1 MNLEDANK
9 TNLALMLNELAD
21 RMNVANRGLFDVEDY
36 DLSKY
41 KDLKFLYQV
50 VVDKGRLSAS
60 ETQAFVDELAAIR
73 KK

>member
-9 TNLALMLNELAD
+9 ANLALMLNELAD